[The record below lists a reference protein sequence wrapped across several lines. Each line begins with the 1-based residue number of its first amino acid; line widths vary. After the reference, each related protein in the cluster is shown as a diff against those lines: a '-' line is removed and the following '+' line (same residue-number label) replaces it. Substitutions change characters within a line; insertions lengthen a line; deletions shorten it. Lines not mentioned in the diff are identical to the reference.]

1 MFEPLRHALSAPA
14 TALTLSALI
23 GLALLPTS
31 AGAASFDCTK
41 ADLAADEK
49 AICETPA
56 LNDMDVRMVTT
67 FELLREL
74 LPMGSRTAMEERQI
88 SWLAERKACEGS
100 TDCISTAYAG
110 RIQELKKAV
119 SDVQRE
125 QELP

>member
-1 MFEPLRHALSAPA
+1 MFERLRHALSAPA
-14 TALTLSALI
+14 NALTLSALI
-23 GLALLPTS
+23 GLTLLPTP
-31 AGAASFDCTK
+31 AGAASFDCSK

-88 SWLAERKACEGS
+88 SWLAERKACEGN

-119 SDVQRE
+119 GDVQRE